1 MIKNPPKL
9 VYDDQGDLIEVIV
22 TAADFK
28 VYVQSLMATSDWELI
43 PEHLQDAMD
52 RLLIDEVRHE
62 KEDAVDLQVL
72 LT

>member
-43 PEHLQDAMD
+43 PEHLQDAVD